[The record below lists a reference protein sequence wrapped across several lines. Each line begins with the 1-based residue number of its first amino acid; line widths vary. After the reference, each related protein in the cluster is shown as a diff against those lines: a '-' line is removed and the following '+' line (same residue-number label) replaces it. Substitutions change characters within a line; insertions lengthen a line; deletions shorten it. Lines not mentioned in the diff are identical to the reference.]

1 MEEPIWGK
9 FNNMSGSNDVI
20 ALATVTEQIPTCLE
34 TKTIT
39 KTMMTFARSSN
50 I

>member
-9 FNNMSGSNDVI
+9 FNNMSESNDVI
-20 ALATVTEQIPTCLE
+20 AFATVTEQISTCLE